1 MQGIFFALLAAIAN
15 SLIGV
20 FSSVLISQGLSSGE
34 IAFWRCL
41 IAFILIT
48 LFYLC
53 KYGLRNLLMIN
64 KKEILRY
71 AILAFFGLKVMYL
84 GETMAISYINISLV
98 SFLLYASGVLTIIL
112 SFIYFKEQITII
124 KICCI
129 ILIFLGISI
138 IFMNN
143 MAFNGNVIG
152 LFLAISAGIGYSLYI
167 FLNKKWKIKSDLKTL
182 CYLFWFGSIFLGIP
196 LLSDNIQLSLSIY
209 NLLYILLLVLIPTIG
224 GFYCTNKAIS
234 MTKISNVQLV
244 EMSEP
249 FIVTILGILY
259 LKQMPAIYEFI
270 GGIFISL
277 GLILIIK
284 NEI

>member
-1 MQGIFFALLAAIAN
+1 MQGIFFALLAAICN

-20 FSSVLISQGLSSGE
+20 FSSVLISQGLSSEE

-41 IAFILIT
+41 IAFILIA
-48 LFYLC
+48 LFYLY
-53 KYGLRNLLMIN
+53 KYELTNLLMVN

-71 AILAFFGLKVMYL
+71 IILAFFGLNVMYL
-84 GETMAISYINISLV
+84 GETMAISYINIALV
-98 SFLLYASGVLTIIL
+98 SFLLYSSGILTIIL

-129 ILIFLGISI
+129 ISVFLGISI

-143 MAFNGNVIG
+143 IVFNGNIIG
-152 LFLAISAGIGYSLYI
+152 LFLATSAGIGYSLYI
-167 FLNKKWKIKSDLKTL
+167 FLNKKWKIMSDLKTL
-182 CYLFWFGSIFLGIP
+182 CYLFLFGSIFLGIS
-196 LLSDNIQLSLSIY
+196 LLLNNIQLSLSIY
-209 NLLYILLLVLIPTIG
+209 NLPYILLLVFVPTIG
-224 GFYCTNKAIS
+224 GFYCTNKAIN

-249 FIVTILGILY
+249 FIVTILGVLC
-259 LKQMPAIYEFI
+259 LKQMPTIYEFI

-277 GLILIIK
+277 GLIFIIK
-284 NEI
+284 NEV